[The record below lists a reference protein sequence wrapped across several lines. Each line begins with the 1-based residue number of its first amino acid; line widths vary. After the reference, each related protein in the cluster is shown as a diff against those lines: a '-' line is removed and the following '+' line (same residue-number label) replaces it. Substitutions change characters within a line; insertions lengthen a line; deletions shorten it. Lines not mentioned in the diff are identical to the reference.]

1 MEIERKF
8 LLKRLPEDLDSYPST
23 HIWQGYLAKHPTVR
37 IRQEDEVYTLT
48 YKSGGPLVREEYNL
62 PLKKESFR
70 HLRGKIDG
78 IPVVKRRFRIPLPP
92 HTVELDVFEGAH
104 QGIVLAEVEFSDVE
118 EAERFTPPDWFGE
131 EVTYDHRY
139 ANSYLAGL

>member
-8 LLKRLPEDLDSYPST
+8 LLKSLPEDLSCYPST
-23 HIWQGYLAKHPTVR
+23 HIWQGYLAKHPTLR
-37 IRQEDEVYTLT
+37 IRREDESYTLT

-62 PLKKESFR
+62 PLKEESFR
-70 HLRGKIDG
+70 HLSEKIDG
-78 IPVVKRRFRIPLPP
+78 IPVMKRRYRIPLPP
-92 HTVELDVFEGAH
+92 YTIELDIFEGAH
-104 QGIVLAEVEFSDVE
+104 QGIVLAEVEFPDVAAA
-118 EAERFTPPDWFGE
+118 EAFSPPSWFGE